1 MLKALIA
8 LIALA
13 WGINAL
19 LAGAFG
25 TAAVMGALVF
35 FVGGDYY
42 HERKKIR
49 KAESEFP
56 KIKPED

>member
-1 MLKALIA
+1 MLKAIIA

-25 TAAVMGALVF
+25 TAAVMAAVVF

-42 HERKKIR
+42 HEKKKIR
-49 KAESEFP
+49 EAELKQP
-56 KIKPED
+56 PEK